1 MRYFSTEDARAW
13 RNNLYIRSSKD
24 DACASLRIFIRQVD
38 KWLQGLPLRDFGLL
52 WVDFDPAMQ
61 LKEDIQL
68 VNDFFSE
75 HFIILGKDAAQSF
88 IQRAEGVAGYFL
100 ENRLDI
106 VWQEFCAAMRQ
117 RWDCSAFDNTQIALN
132 GLEKYF
138 MSRQA
143 DPILLHTFRQ
153 EVSISWPYMRSH
165 VLARGYEFVPSH
177 VIASLWCALADF
189 VQDAREDLQVAGR
202 WWTDVEDGQFRLL
215 RASERAKG
223 GTATTSAE
231 MRNGDIAGNII
242 THISDLR
249 DGRIPEAR
257 ILDVLNY
264 LLKASDELAR
274 AMDAASARRKAR
286 EKGKHEN
293 KRMSDRGTD
302 WALERARFLLNAY
315 PAMTLSKIAKLLAS
329 KKERDG
335 FAAKLANPE
344 AKALWAQDPPRE
356 LEARRIRDKLYAAVE
371 DGRIVMPASNP
382 A

>member
-1 MRYFSTEDARAW
+1 M
-13 RNNLYIRSSKD
+13 
-24 DACASLRIFIRQVD
+24 
-38 KWLQGLPLRDFGLL
+38 
-52 WVDFDPAMQ
+52 
-61 LKEDIQL
+61 
-68 VNDFFSE
+68 
-75 HFIILGKDAAQSF
+75 
-88 IQRAEGVAGYFL
+88 
-100 ENRLDI
+100 
-106 VWQEFCAAMRQ
+106 
-117 RWDCSAFDNTQIALN
+117 
-132 GLEKYF
+132 
-138 MSRQA
+138 
-143 DPILLHTFRQ
+143 
-153 EVSISWPYMRSH
+153 
-165 VLARGYEFVPSH
+165 
-177 VIASLWCALADF
+177 
-189 VQDAREDLQVAGR
+189 
-202 WWTDVEDGQFRLL
+202 
-215 RASERAKG
+215 
-223 GTATTSAE
+223 SAE

-302 WALERARFLLNAY
+302 WAVERARFLLNAY

-356 LEARRIRDKLYAAVE
+356 LEARRIRDKLNAAVE

>member
-1 MRYFSTEDARAW
+1 M
-13 RNNLYIRSSKD
+13 
-24 DACASLRIFIRQVD
+24 
-38 KWLQGLPLRDFGLL
+38 G
-52 WVDFDPAMQ
+52 
-61 LKEDIQL
+61 
-68 VNDFFSE
+68 
-75 HFIILGKDAAQSF
+75 
-88 IQRAEGVAGYFL
+88 
-100 ENRLDI
+100 
-106 VWQEFCAAMRQ
+106 
-117 RWDCSAFDNTQIALN
+117 
-132 GLEKYF
+132 
-138 MSRQA
+138 
-143 DPILLHTFRQ
+143 
-153 EVSISWPYMRSH
+153 YMRSH
-165 VLARGYEFVPSH
+165 VLARGYEFVPSD

-223 GTATTSAE
+223 GTATTSAA

-293 KRMSDRGTD
+293 KRMSDRGAD
-302 WALERARFLLNAY
+302 WAVDRARFLLNAY
-315 PAMTLSKIAKLLAS
+315 PAMILSKIAKLLAS

-344 AKALWAQDPPRE
+344 DKALWAQDPPRE
-356 LEARRIRDKLYAAVE
+356 LEARRIRDKLNAAVK